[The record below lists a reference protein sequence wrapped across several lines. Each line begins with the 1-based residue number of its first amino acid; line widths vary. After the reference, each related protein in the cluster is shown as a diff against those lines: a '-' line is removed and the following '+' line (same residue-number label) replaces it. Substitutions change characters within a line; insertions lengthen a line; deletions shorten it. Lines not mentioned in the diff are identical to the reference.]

1 MSSKGVDT
9 WRFINT
15 GPCSAAYNMALDEAI
30 ANAVRKG
37 DVPPTLRLYEWDVP
51 SISIGCFQKISDI
64 HIDYCIQKHI
74 PIVRRP
80 TGGRAVLHNHELTY
94 SFSAK
99 TTNGL
104 FSEGLLDSY
113 KKISHAFSLAF
124 TKIGLLPQLNLMRKT
139 QHSKSPI
146 CFQSTSYG
154 EITINNKKI
163 IGSAQKRWS
172 DGLLQQGSLPGIIDK
187 YEMMKVFILDSDNI
201 GKDSFA
207 GLKEIL
213 PGLTHDELKNT
224 IRISFEETF
233 DIHFISSTPSQ
244 GESAIAEELE
254 VQKYLSPRW
263 NFQRPEVD
271 RQKRFSVQ

>member
-1 MSSKGVDT
+1 MTDT
-9 WRFINT
+9 WRFIDT

-64 HIDYCIQKHI
+64 NLDYCIQKRI

-99 TTNGL
+99 TKKGI
-104 FSEGLLDSY
+104 FSKGLLDSY

-139 QHSKSPI
+139 QHSALSTQHSKSPI

-154 EITINNKKI
+154 EITINNKKN

-172 DGLLQQGSLPGIIDK
+172 DGLLQQGSIPTTIDT

-201 GKDSFA
+201 GKDSFT

-213 PGLTHDELKNT
+213 HGLTHDELKNT

-244 GESAIAEELE
+244 EESALAEELAF
-254 VQKYLSPRW
+254 QKYLSPRW
-263 NFQRPEVD
+263 NFQR
-271 RQKRFSVQ
+271 